1 MPPWPEWQ
9 FEYVGSRFLGR
20 LLGLWSSFC
29 VSVIRRLFQL
39 ALAMVRGPRVS
50 EDWTSQ
56 PASDDCDGPPR
67 TEPSFLGRLGKMAI
81 STLVTVGVCSAITW
95 KPIWIAAGPTGDKI
109 LTVVL
114 LFVSAAWPI
123 SLVWIWLSRLQP
135 TIADR
140 KARRSHYPGSNRANA
155 A

>member
-29 VSVIRRLFQL
+29 VSVIRRLFRL
-39 ALAMVRGPRVS
+39 ILAMVRGPRAS
-50 EDWTSQ
+50 AYWTPQ
-56 PASDDCDGPPR
+56 PANHARDGAR
-67 TEPSFLGRLGKMAI
+67 TEPSLLGRVSKMAM
-81 STLVTVGVCSAITW
+81 STLATIGVWSAITW
-95 KPIWIAAGPTGDKI
+95 KPVWTAAGPAGDKI

-123 SLVWIWLSRLQP
+123 SLVWIWLSKPQT
-135 TIADR
+135 TISDR
-140 KARRSHYPGSNRANA
+140 KAHTSHYSGSSRAKA
-155 A
+155 T